1 MSALARLLPRR
12 APGWLAWACAAL
24 VVALAQPA
32 WAVRCLTNSGQTS
45 LTEPIG
51 NVASYPTDAPDGYV
65 IWISAPRTTDG
76 YCYKDLGGA
85 GNLNIVDNI
94 YFYANPDGKNPA
106 AWGLEIGI
114 RYRGVDHFGAGSRP
128 GTGVP
133 TGFAVPPCSQTDFNA
148 KRCPKIPVSITYQV
162 VVRKKGAWVQP
173 PGDVYTVFQ
182 FDGEKGLN
190 NTNPSFQYKLSGL
203 QNLKP
208 TPCMVDVTVTPEP
221 GIVKFGQ
228 VQSSGNG
235 FSPAVPRKPFSLA
248 LTKKCSIAVR
258 VDGYFETS
266 QAVRDGLLVPQS
278 DSNFGIGIEDR
289 NGNAIAFNRQFV
301 LTQMPAN
308 VSYQNIVLDA
318 VLKSFGRVDGYFE
331 TSQTVRDGLLVP
343 QSDSNF
349 GIGIEDRNGHAIAF
363 NRQFVLTQMPAN
375 VSYQNIVLDAVLKSF
390 GAPKIGPFT
399 GTATIRLFIY

>member
-114 RYRGVDHFGAGSRP
+114 RYRGIDHFGAGSRP

-289 NGNAIAFNRQFV
+289 NG
-301 LTQMPAN
+301 
-308 VSYQNIVLDA
+308 
-318 VLKSFGRVDGYFE
+318 
-331 TSQTVRDGLLVP
+331 
-343 QSDSNF
+343 
-349 GIGIEDRNGHAIAF
+349 HAIAF